1 MDGRENPFSFSIA
14 TALKP
19 WQLKKK
25 KIRMTARPRF
35 LERDHAINIII

>member
-19 WQLKKK
+19 WKLKKK
-25 KIRMTARPRF
+25 KIGMTARPF
-35 LERDHAINIII
+35 SGHAINIII